1 MSNPL
6 KTLMEYNDVFADYM
20 NVMMFHGEQVI
31 NPDDLEDVDKETI
44 RKKDGKYPD
53 DDMICKFWT
62 KGGIVLRLRGFD
74 EGLSMLQNMFR
85 NEQNPKTDQSDYSGS
100 EGTAES

>member
-6 KTLMEYNDVFADYM
+6 KTLMEHNDVFADYM

-31 NPDDLEDVDKETI
+31 DPDDLEDVDKETI

-62 KGGIVLRLRGFD
+62 KGGIILRLRGFD
-74 EGLSMLQNMFR
+74 EALAMMQDMCKG
-85 NEQNPKTDQSDYSGS
+85 SGKS
-100 EGTAES
+100 KIPEINARI